1 MQKDNNKN
9 KQTKSASDNITF
21 IIEEN
26 DNTFTIVED
35 FRVYKMFS

>member
-1 MQKDNNKN
+1 MQKDKNKN
-9 KQTKSASDNITF
+9 KQNLLLIITF